1 MEFRPIGRI
10 YLDVL
15 RACEWFEK
23 IGIST
28 TGTRLEAIRGY
39 LDELLNPTT
48 PEAKP
53 LGEDAT
59 EEDTYYALSDGAG
72 FGLIAAEMAKLSS
85 QLLPR
90 RTLRDILQG
99 PLAASKEEPGST
111 SDARNKFVEL
121 ELAAYCSSAGFKL
134 LGSDDLKFEFE
145 GHQYVVECKRPSH
158 EATLDNN
165 IEKAY
170 SQLRGKLGHA
180 SDRGIV
186 AVAIEKVFGLERR
199 IHHVESASS
208 ATAFAVSIGKEL
220 RSRIAKYE
228 RMWIDPRVVG
238 VLAIIRFLMKTRIPE
253 SLGASYIL
261 GLVKFAS
268 PQVAQAAE
276 SERLD
281 RMIEA
286 LRQKFLAT

>member
-1 MEFRPIGRI
+1 M
-10 YLDVL
+10 LQ
-15 RACEWFEK
+15 ACEWFEK

-28 TGTRLEAIRGY
+28 TGTRLEAIRRY

-72 FGLIAAEMAKLSS
+72 FGLIAAEMAKLSP
-85 QLLPR
+85 QIIR
-90 RTLRDILQG
+90 HHTLQDILKG
-99 PLAASKEEPGST
+99 PLAASREEPST
-111 SDARNKFVEL
+111 NNARNKYVEL
-121 ELAAYCSSAGFKL
+121 EFAAHCSSAGFKL
-134 LGSDDLKFEFE
+134 LGLDDLKFEFE
-145 GHQYVVECKRPSH
+145 GHQYLVECKRPFR
-158 EATLDNN
+158 EATLDRN
-165 IEKAY
+165 IEEAY

-186 AVAIEKVFGLERR
+186 GVAVEKVFGLDRRR
-199 IHHVESASS
+199 IHQVESASS
-208 ATAFAVSIGKEL
+208 ATAFAVSIAKEL

-228 RMWIDPRVVG
+228 RMWIDSRVVG
-238 VLAIIRFLMKTRIPE
+238 VLAIIRFLMKTGVPE
-253 SLGASYIL
+253 SLGASYIF